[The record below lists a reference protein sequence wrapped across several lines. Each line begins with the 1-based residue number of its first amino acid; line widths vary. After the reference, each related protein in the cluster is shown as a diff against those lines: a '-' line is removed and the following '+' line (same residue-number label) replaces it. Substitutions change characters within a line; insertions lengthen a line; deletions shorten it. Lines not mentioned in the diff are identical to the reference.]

1 MIVFS
6 EEKDVSSEKNI
17 IRLFFDFSSESVAE
31 PDLAKTVAIRIN
43 EIISKYFSHERIG
56 VEAAKFLNDFFYFK
70 SKEFPDFFF
79 VECEN
84 ITGKSSGEIVIMSES
99 LDIIWGLGQRK
110 IIHHISHFVKAAI
123 SDFSDFLK
131 FREVVVEN
139 FNSSLT
145 KTRGINDISA
155 DEIIGRL
162 SLETSRKMMSNL
174 FDDLS
179 LGKSV
184 LLGKDIFPLFG
195 VDKSRKEVFP
205 NIIESLQECMK
216 YFDLN
221 IRCFYYG
228 RVSDDDGEEID
239 FENLVEHF
247 ADGEDIYDMECGKL
261 IEDFNFDKLG
271 LSVYKKENPR

>member
-6 EEKDVSSEKNI
+6 EEKDISNEKNI
-17 IRLFFDFSSESVAE
+17 IRLFFDFNSESVAE
-31 PDLAKTVAIRIN
+31 PDVAKKVAIRIN
-43 EIISKYFSHERIG
+43 EVVSKYFSHEKID

-70 SKEFPDFFF
+70 SKGFPDFFF

-84 ITGKSSGEIVIMSES
+84 ITGKKSGEIVVMSEN
-99 LDIIWGLGQRK
+99 LNVLWGLGQRK
-110 IIHHISHFVKAAI
+110 IIHHISHFVKAAV

-139 FNSSLT
+139 FSSSLT
-145 KTRGINDISA
+145 KTRGINDIYV

-195 VDKSRKEVFP
+195 VEKSREEIFP
-205 NIIESLQECMK
+205 DIIESLQECMK
-216 YFDLN
+216 YFDLSV
-221 IRCFYYG
+221 RCFYYG
-228 RVSDDDGEEID
+228 RASDDDGEEID

-247 ADGEDIYDMECGKL
+247 ADGEGIYDMERGEL
-261 IEDFNFDKLG
+261 IENFNFDKLG
-271 LSVYKKENPR
+271 LSVYKKTKS